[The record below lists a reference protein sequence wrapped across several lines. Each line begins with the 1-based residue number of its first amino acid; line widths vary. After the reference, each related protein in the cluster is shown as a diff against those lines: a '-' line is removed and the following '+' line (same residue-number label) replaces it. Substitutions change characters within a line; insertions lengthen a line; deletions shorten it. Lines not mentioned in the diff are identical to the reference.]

1 MLVCTC
7 TYTHLPT
14 LILISFDE
22 EDWTVEGGGAWGGDS
37 EVLEMVTSEV
47 MKLVKSTPPK
57 SLKKAAA
64 YREQP
69 SDQISVL
76 AVMVQLDGT

>member
-1 MLVCTC
+1 MKHWTVVLVCTC

-14 LILISFDE
+14 LILISFGE
-22 EDWTVEGGGAWGGDS
+22 EDWTVEGGGGGAWGGDS

-57 SLKKAAA
+57 SLKSNEGSMA
-64 YREQP
+64 
-69 SDQISVL
+69 
-76 AVMVQLDGT
+76 T